1 MQLFLT
7 FTPQLSLSVHIS
19 EGQPYPDHFSHIA
32 FWTGVLSGILDL
44 HQDNEEQVMPHVV
57 LNFDVLF
64 KGDRLIVKLVSLQ
77 T

>member
-1 MQLFLT
+1 MRS
-7 FTPQLSLSVHIS
+7 TPQFSQSAHVCDG
-19 EGQPYPDHFSHIA
+19 EPYPDHFSHVA
-32 FWTGVLSGILDL
+32 LWPGVLSGILDL
-44 HQDNEEQVMPHVV
+44 HQDDEEQVMPHVV